1 VPTPGGTFT
10 AAGAPFA
17 SSDPATGV
25 VPALA
30 GPFGPVTTGPTIAL
44 AESAAESA
52 TGALGGLVKPVGSA
66 PTRAFAGEVLAPR
79 PACPSGPVRAAVPSP
94 TAGGLAL
101 WAGSLR
107 RVAANRP

>member
-1 VPTPGGTFT
+1 MPTPGGTFT
-10 AAGAPFA
+10 APGALFA

-44 AESAAESA
+44 AESAA
-52 TGALGGLVKPVGSA
+52 GALAGLVKPAGPA
-66 PTRAFAGEVLAPR
+66 PTRSLAGEVQALR